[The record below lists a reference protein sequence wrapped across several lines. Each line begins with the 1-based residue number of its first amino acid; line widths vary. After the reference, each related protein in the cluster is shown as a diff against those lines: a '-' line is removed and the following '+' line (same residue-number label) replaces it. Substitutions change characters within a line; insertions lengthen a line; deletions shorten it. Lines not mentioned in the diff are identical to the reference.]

1 MPAGIYTIT
10 VEQGATYS
18 QTFIWKI
25 DKNPV
30 DLSGWEARMQVR
42 KQPQR
47 QGKAFDFRDND
58 LLLSLTS
65 EDEDITLDGVTG
77 KITIDITPETTKSLK
92 AGVYNYD
99 LEMVSSST
107 EVVRL
112 LKGTFVVDPEVTN

>member
-10 VEQGATYS
+10 VEQGASYS

-30 DLSGWEARMQVR
+30 DLTGWDARMQVR

-47 QGKAFDFRDND
+47 QGRMSDFRDND
-58 LLLSLTS
+58 LILSLTS
-65 EDEDITLDGVTG
+65 DDDDITLDGATGRITVTLSP
-77 KITIDITPETTKSLK
+77 TVTRNLT
-92 AGVYNYD
+92 AGTYNYD
-99 LEMVSSST
+99 LEMVSSPT

-112 LKGTFVVDPEVTN
+112 LKGTFVVDPEVTD